1 MSSFETIL
9 VPTDFGDSAELAL
22 DQAIALARA
31 MNGRI
36 FLLYASPLFTGAM
49 LDGTVMPSPEVIEMM
64 QEAGRRGLAASIEAR
79 KNCGV
84 EIRSISMLGDPRSCI
99 LDAAKDKGADL
110 IVMGTHGRH
119 GVSRFLF
126 GSTAEAVVRTSPI
139 PVLTVRA
146 RADGKSKGA
155 MPSAAKV
162 T

>member
-22 DQAIALARA
+22 DQAILLARA
-31 MNGRI
+31 MNGKI
-36 FLLYASPLFTGAM
+36 YLLYVSPFPMAGSLDAYVPTAETMEM
-49 LDGTVMPSPEVIEMM
+49 L
-64 QEAGRRGLAASIEAR
+64 QEAGRKALASSIEMR
-79 KNCGV
+79 KGSGV
-84 EIRSISMLGDPRSCI
+84 AITPISDMGDPRSCI
-99 LDAAKDKGADL
+99 LDTAKEKNADL

-146 RADGKSKGA
+146 PADGNAKGA
-155 MPSAAKV
+155 KPRAAKS